1 MLPHE
6 AGLSQSLQRL
16 ALEGTSQVSFYPS
29 TSGDAEG
36 CKEDALLP
44 LVRLSICFH
53 SNLQGARQ
61 KHSAI
66 MAP

>member
-16 ALEGTSQVSFYPS
+16 ALEGRSHPFYPS
-29 TSGDAEG
+29 TSGDAKG
-36 CKEDALLP
+36 CKEAALVP